1 MATSDLCEL
10 LKKQQSS
17 HESPTATGSPT
28 TTTTTAASS
37 GSSSYYYIDIKLEK
51 AIFTTVLRLL
61 HDKSNDVQAIAVK
74 TLGVLITTIYNT
86 DIMVEIS
93 NSLLDQIIDESKLDL
108 RDIYTAGLRTVIQTC
123 DVSIGTP
130 VTQTLIPRLLD
141 TIRTGQRLAVTTTTT
156 TMTTS
161 SSSSSEQYQHQK
173 QQQKW
178 MK

>member
-1 MATSDLCEL
+1 M
-10 LKKQQSS
+10 
-17 HESPTATGSPT
+17 
-28 TTTTTAASS
+28 
-37 GSSSYYYIDIKLEK
+37 
-51 AIFTTVLRLL
+51 
-61 HDKSNDVQAIAVK
+61 AVK
-74 TLGVLITTIYNT
+74 TLGVLISTIYNT

-156 TMTTS
+156 TTTS

-173 QQQKW
+173 TATINGNEMIVSCCDVLMDCIVRFGTSSVPMIQNHETILRVCTGWKW
-178 MK
+178 